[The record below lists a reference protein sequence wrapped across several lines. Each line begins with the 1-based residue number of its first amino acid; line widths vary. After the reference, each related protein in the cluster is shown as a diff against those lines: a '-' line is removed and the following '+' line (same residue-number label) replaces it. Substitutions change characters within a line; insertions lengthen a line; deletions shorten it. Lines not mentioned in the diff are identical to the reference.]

1 MESAVCHCCTKSF
14 LWMHRNDNK
23 VRSGFLLLGILLRNV
38 ICKKWIMFYKLIT
51 CFACK
56 R

>member
-1 MESAVCHCCTKSF
+1 MESAVSLLHQIIS
-14 LWMHRNDNK
+14 MDAYNK